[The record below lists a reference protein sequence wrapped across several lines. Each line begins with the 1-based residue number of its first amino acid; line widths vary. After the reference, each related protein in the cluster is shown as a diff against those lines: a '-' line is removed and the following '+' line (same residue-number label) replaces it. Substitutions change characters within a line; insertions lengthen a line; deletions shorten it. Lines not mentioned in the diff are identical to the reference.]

1 MDPSRLEG
9 HGLNLLHEGET
20 QSALHGLLQALE
32 GRKAPHGDG
41 EGCRDESA
49 YNLL

>member
-9 HGLNLLHEGET
+9 HGLNLLHRGGT
-20 QSALHGLLQALE
+20 QSALHGLLQVLE
-32 GRKAPHGDG
+32 GREAPHGDG
-41 EGCRDESA
+41 KGYRDESV